1 MDYVAICRHITV
13 MINRA
18 LSRGQDEFA
27 WELMDARSI
36 FAHHQTLQDRE
47 GFEYLSSLQGP
58 TK

>member
-1 MDYVAICRHITV
+1 MDYVAICRHVTA

-27 WELMDARSI
+27 WEPMDARST

-47 GFEYLSSLQGP
+47 GFEYLHSLQEP
-58 TK
+58 TQ